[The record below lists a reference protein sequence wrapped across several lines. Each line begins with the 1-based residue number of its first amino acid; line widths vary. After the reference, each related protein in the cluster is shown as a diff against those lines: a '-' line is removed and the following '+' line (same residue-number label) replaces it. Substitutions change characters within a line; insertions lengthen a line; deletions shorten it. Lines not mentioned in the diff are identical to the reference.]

1 MCYALAELLIKILGK
16 EKLPIFFD
24 ALKDIGTVFAPVKQG
39 EKTHSFQKVDSLDTV
54 DLDYNRTMI
63 PPKKLFIAPEETIF
77 TFDKEK
83 EAYIEPEE
91 LSESLVLFGVHS
103 CDIHALNL
111 LERVFLE
118 EFTDSLF
125 SNRRKRTVIVGL
137 SCTPDEFCFCK
148 STGTSFASDGF
159 ELFLHDL
166 GDRYLV
172 RVGSSEGYQIINEN
186 PELFLDA
193 GDEDINQFK
202 MVENER
208 LGSFKKSLE
217 MAGLQDMLDMS
228 FDDPVWKE
236 YGDRCLRCGSCTM
249 VCPRC
254 RCYDVQDYIDL
265 NLTTGERVRRWYSC
279 MLQDHGLVAG
289 GHNFRPSAYERI
301 RNRFNC
307 KGSMREDMPNC
318 VGCGRC
324 SVYCPA
330 DIDFLEVMKKV
341 RGELQ

>member
-1 MCYALAELLIKILGK
+1 LAELLIKILGK

-39 EKTHSFQKVDSLDTV
+39 EKTHSFQKVDSLDMV

-208 LGSFKKSLE
+208 LGLFKKSLE
-217 MAGLQDMLDMS
+217 MAGLQDMLDIS

-236 YGDRCLRCGSCTM
+236 YGDRCLGCGSCTM

>member
-1 MCYALAELLIKILGK
+1 LIEHFLKVLGK
-16 EKLPIFFD
+16 EQLPLFFNV
-24 ALKDIGTVFAPVKQG
+24 LKNTGVVFAPVTHG
-39 EKTHSFQKVDSLDTV
+39 EKTYSFQKVDSLDTV
-54 DLDYNRTMI
+54 ELDYVRTMI

-77 TFDKEK
+77 TFDTEK

-118 EFTDSLF
+118 EFTDTLF

-159 ELFLHDL
+159 DLFLHDL

-172 RVGSSEGYQIINEN
+172 RVGSSKGYQIINEN

-193 GDEDINQFK
+193 EDKDINQFK

-208 LGSFKKSLE
+208 LGSFTNSLE
-217 MAGLQDMLDMS
+217 MAGLQDMLDIS

-236 YGDRCLRCGSCTM
+236 YGDRCLGCGSCTM

-265 NLTTGERVRRWYSC
+265 NLTTGDRVRRWYSC

-289 GHNFRPSAYERI
+289 GHNFRPSAYEKI

-330 DIDFLEVMKKV
+330 DIDFIEVMKKV

>member
-1 MCYALAELLIKILGK
+1 MAELFLKVLEK

-24 ALKDIGTVFAPVKQG
+24 ALKDKGTVFAPVKQG
-39 EKTHSFQKVDSLDTV
+39 EKTYSFQKVDSLDTV
-54 DLDYNRTMI
+54 EFDYNRTMI

-91 LSESLVLFGVHS
+91 LSEGLVLFGVHS

-118 EFTDSLF
+118 EFTDTLF
-125 SNRRKRTVIVGL
+125 SDRRKRTVIVGL

-166 GDRYLV
+166 GDRYFV
-172 RVGSSEGYQIINEN
+172 RVGSSKGYQIINEN

-193 GDEDINQFK
+193 EDEDINQFK
-202 MVENER
+202 RVENER
-208 LGSFKKSLE
+208 LDSFKKTLE
-217 MAGLQDMLDMS
+217 MDGLQDMLDIS
-228 FDDPVWKE
+228 YDDPVWKE
-236 YGDRCLRCGSCTM
+236 YGDRCLGCGSCTM